1 MMKFLLIITHN
12 SLNISPLLMVKNT
25 DISLNQGLT
34 WLLHVVP
41 LPQYSRSISSG
52 RIHCKYSHSWPS
64 TLDWDTPSAK
74 LIYSAKVCKSMQ
86 KWHFPT
92 VNQMFNGYWYWL
104 KPEYSG
110 EPENSWKLWIVCP
123 TPKLETIWFLDL
135 FRLYLLNHQL
145 HTEAKPGDHRTKTI
159 WISSTKRPGTDA
171 FFIVFGCGLPQYVD
185 KVTSQRKAFCGR
197 KLDHGPPL
205 GFIVYLSLSCRSG
218 AMLHWR
224 LLLRKHS
231 NHPQKW
237 YRHYCRDL

>member
-1 MMKFLLIITHN
+1 MVVTCCYLTSIFKINLFWQD
-12 SLNISPLLMVKNT
+12 SLQILSFMAINT
-25 DISLNQGLT
+25 RLRHTFCQAYIQ
-34 WLLHVVP
+34 
-41 LPQYSRSISSG
+41 
-52 RIHCKYSHSWPS
+52 
-64 TLDWDTPSAK
+64 
-74 LIYSAKVCKSMQ
+74 CKSMQ
-86 KWHFPT
+86 QLHFLT

-104 KPEYSG
+104 TPEYSG
-110 EPENSWKLWIVCP
+110 EPENSRKLWIVCP
-123 TPKLETIWFLDL
+123 TPNLETIWFLDL

>member
-1 MMKFLLIITHN
+1 
-12 SLNISPLLMVKNT
+12 MVKNT

-171 FFIVFGCGLPQYVD
+171 FFIVLVADYPNMWIKWQANGKHFV
-185 KVTSQRKAFCGR
+185 VESWTMGR
-197 KLDHGPPL
+197 PWVSLS
-205 GFIVYLSLSCRSG
+205 IWVYLVEVEQCCIEGFCSENTPIIPKSDIVIIVEIYRESHQQPE
-218 AMLHWR
+218 LH
-224 LLLRKHS
+224 L
-231 NHPQKW
+231 
-237 YRHYCRDL
+237 

>member
-1 MMKFLLIITHN
+1 MLFPY
-12 SLNISPLLMVKNT
+12 LNIQDQSLLAGFIANT
-25 DISLNQGLT
+25 LIHGHQHSTETHLLPSLYTVQ
-34 WLLHVVP
+34 
-41 LPQYSRSISSG
+41 
-52 RIHCKYSHSWPS
+52 KY
-64 TLDWDTPSAK
+64 
-74 LIYSAKVCKSMQ
+74 AKVCKSMQ
-86 KWHFPT
+86 TWHFPT